1 MKVDLLA
8 EPERPGHVRL
18 LFTNDTAGTQW
29 LARPSAVIGRRP
41 QGGFLEFD
49 PPARY
54 TGIRVKRGPYTEE
67 ELVAVRPGEQV
78 GSDEVRI
85 ADYYRLPDAPEIRV
99 RYSAGHPLRGTAQAG
114 GPFERVESGWTTVR
128 LPTSVGQA

>member
-1 MKVDLLA
+1 VKVDLLDV
-8 EPERPGHVRL
+8 PERPGHVRV
-18 LFTNDTAGTQW
+18 LFTNDTAAIQW
-29 LARPSAVIGRRP
+29 LARPRAVVGRRP

-67 ELVAVRPGEQV
+67 ELIALQPGEQV
-78 GSDEVRI
+78 TSDEVRI
-85 ADYYRLPDAPEIRV
+85 ADFYRLPDLPEIRV
-99 RYSAGHPLRGTAQAG
+99 RYATGHPLRGLSQAG

-128 LPTSVGQA
+128 LPLSVGQA